1 MKRIILLLFVIL
13 IASAFGTVHTVDL
26 AGGGDY
32 TTIHA
37 AVSAAQAGDTI
48 LVMSGQYAFTAELGP
63 VTIGKKLILIGSG
76 YDPVDEGGT
85 EIIDIPNSGIFT
97 LSGSV
102 NGTIIKG
109 FRFKNNGYRMIYAES
124 GSKNITIERNL
135 FVCNYSGST
144 TWMLSFETSQ
154 NDTIRENIFTH
165 TESSSYA
172 GSAIYMV
179 SCTNMYVNNNIFN
192 GMYYAMYPHSS
203 TGVKILNNI
212 IANSPSNATWQ
223 LYIYGSSPDIF
234 NNIFYNS
241 YYAINI
247 PSGSPYISNN
257 GFYSVGSIGTEGLN
271 ATTEDPQFEAFT
283 TSDFYNEEAVNSG
296 DYDFHLSSGSSYINN
311 GVIGQYYDADGS
323 RNDLGIYGGPWP
335 FNDDLGIPT
344 IPNVISI
351 SVSPTNVSPSGTIT
365 FEAVGRIGDGSGK
378 KTAKEKTV
386 IIPKNQN
393 EKRIAK

>member
-1 MKRIILLLFVIL
+1 MKRIIFLLFVIM
-13 IASAFGTVHTVDL
+13 ITSAFGTIRTVDL

-48 LVMSGQYAFTAELGP
+48 LVMSGQYAFSAELGP
-63 VTIGKKLILIGSG
+63 VTIGKKLFLIGSG

-102 NGTIIKG
+102 NGTVIKG
-109 FRFKNNGYRMIYAES
+109 FRIKSNGYRMIYAES

-135 FVCNYSGST
+135 FVCNGAGST
-144 TWMLSFETSQ
+144 NWMLSFETSSS
-154 NDTIRENIFTH
+154 DTIRENIFTH
-165 TESSSYA
+165 TWTSGYA

-179 SCTNMYVNNNIFN
+179 SCTNMFVNNNIFN
-192 GMYYAMYPHSS
+192 GMYYAVYPHSS

-223 LYIYGSSPDIF
+223 FYIYGSSPDVF
-234 NNIFYNS
+234 NNIFYNT
-241 YYAINI
+241 YYAIHI
-247 PSGSPYISNN
+247 ASGSPYISNN
-257 GFYSVGSIGTEGLN
+257 GFYSVNTIGSEGLGGN
-271 ATTEDPQFEAFT
+271 TEDPQFEGFT
-283 TSDFYNEEAVNSG
+283 TNDFYNEDAVDEG
-296 DYDFHLSSGSSYINN
+296 TYDFHLSSGSSYIN
-311 GVIGQYYDADGS
+311 GGLIGQYYDADGS
-323 RNDLGIYGGPWP
+323 RNDLGIYGGPWT

-365 FEAVGRIGDGSGK
+365 FEAVGRIGDGSAK
-378 KTAKEKTV
+378 ETAKEKTV
-386 IIPKNQN
+386 IIPQNKN
-393 EKRIAK
+393 AKPISR